1 MKEKENSIIEKYIS
15 DIDDTSKYYK
25 NSNLLHKVVASNFL
39 LLFIITITIM
49 LLNMS
54 ILVSILIYLFY
65 LTYVLII
72 SNPFIRVYLL
82 LNKILS
88 MINIEY

>member
-1 MKEKENSIIEKYIS
+1 MKENSIIEKYIS

-54 ILVSILIYLFY
+54 ILVPILIYLLY